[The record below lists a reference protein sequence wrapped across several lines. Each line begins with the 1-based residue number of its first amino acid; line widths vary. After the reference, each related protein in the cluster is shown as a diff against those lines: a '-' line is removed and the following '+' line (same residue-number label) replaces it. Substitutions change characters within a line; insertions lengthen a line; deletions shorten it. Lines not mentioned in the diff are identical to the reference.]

1 MNRNDIVSLGR
12 VVGAY
17 LKVLWKGFVRM
28 IVGTA
33 VAGTMVLAI
42 YGYAMIPTEGGYT
55 AVSEFLIAT
64 MLMVVALVCMYAMG
78 GKVKAVR
85 R

>member
-1 MNRNDIVSLGR
+1 MNRNDIVSIGR

-17 LKVLWKGFVRM
+17 LKILWRGFTRM

-33 VAGTMVLAI
+33 VAGAMVLSI

-64 MLMVVALVCMYAMG
+64 ALMVTALVCMYAMG
-78 GKVKAVR
+78 GKAKAVR